1 MNKPDLNFHLVSD
14 NSTNIE
20 RGIAYGGTR
29 EWESSNLKVIEEIA
43 GGPRQGVESVYHVF
57 HNGKLIKKIPF
68 SYTSSIKEEFEK
80 LILTVE
86 NNRVIVS
93 HDLQKHNY

>member
-29 EWESSNLKVIEEIA
+29 EWKSSNLKIIEEIS
-43 GGPRQGVESVYHVF
+43 GGPRQGVESVYHVY
-57 HNGKLIKKIPF
+57 HNEKLIKKIPF
-68 SYTSSIKEEFEK
+68 SYTGNMKEEFEK
-80 LILTVE
+80 I
-86 NNRVIVS
+86 
-93 HDLQKHNY
+93 DLDGGE